1 MKFLSMLRRYLN
13 RLTFIFALEWNIIE
27 SSNGLVCK
35 NVHVGIPM
43 DADKVS
49 GEFCTI
55 RTHLDVK
62 LTEWRQEDI
71 RCELR
76 CSEILTSFIF

>member
-1 MKFLSMLRRYLN
+1 MEFPSMLRRYLN

-35 NVHVGIPM
+35 NVHV

-55 RTHLDVK
+55 RTYLDVK

-71 RCELR
+71 PCELR